1 MPIEREALD
10 AGWRELGL
18 TRKAYAWFASAALLA
33 NLALASAPDRPAA
46 QASNGAQLFT
56 LLCAGCHGRS
66 GEGVYGPPLAGV
78 VNEKFATVEDE
89 VEFVSAG
96 TGRGMP
102 AFATQL
108 TKAELRA
115 IAEFTRTLPKPA
127 DD

>member
-1 MPIEREALD
+1 MR
-10 AGWRELGL
+10 GL
-18 TRKAYAWFASAALLA
+18 TRETCTWFAAAALLA

-46 QASNGAQLFT
+46 QAPDGAQLFAVR
-56 LLCAGCHGRS
+56 CAGCHGRS

-89 VEFVSAG
+89 VKFVSAG

-115 IAEFTRTLPKPA
+115 IAEFTRALPKPA